1 MSGTT
6 TAVAESV
13 TCITVSAGS
22 SLSETIEDLLEATSL
37 GEHVVRTT
45 RQSMFGAGRDLWE
58 YRPGPLP
65 VGAWSSGEHALW
77 VFLASATGVM
87 PINLYGLASQ
97 FAGTPESVHIL
108 NIIHALFSEGT

>member
-1 MSGTT
+1 MSIP
-6 TAVAESV
+6 ADMAQAV
-13 TCITVSAGS
+13 TCITVTAGS
-22 SLSETIEDLLEATSL
+22 NLAVAIADLLDSTSL
-37 GEHVVRTT
+37 GEHVVGST
-45 RQSMFGAGRDLWE
+45 RQSMFGAGKDVRE

-77 VFLASATGVM
+77 VFLSSATGVM
-87 PINLYGLASQ
+87 PVNLYGLAGQ